1 MFIFFHF
8 IGTKCGLLAFLEF
21 SYPLSMLMIN
31 SGFFRVKTH
40 FFRPF
45 WPISGLFSPARK
57 IEIRIG
63 AQKRVWSAGI
73 GDVSIFPFVMDQM
86 WTFGVVGIFMPFLD
100 VGDQFGFSRSKIT
113 CFEHFSGS
121 QKYSSTA
128 AKKKSD
134 QNFVKMRSAFW
145 K

>member
-1 MFIFFHF
+1 MMSQFFHF
-8 IGTKCGLLAFLEF
+8 IGTKCGLFAFLDF
-21 SYPLSMLMIN
+21 SYPFSMMVIN

-45 WPISGLFSPARK
+45 WPILGLFSPAGK

-63 AQKRVWSAGI
+63 ARKRVWSAGI
-73 GDVSIFPFVMDQM
+73 GDISIFPFYWDQM
-86 WTFGVVGIFMPFLD
+86 RTFGIFRFILD

-113 CFEHFSGS
+113 CFQHFSGS
-121 QKYSSTA
+121 
-128 AKKKSD
+128 AKSYRSAVARNTH
-134 QNFVKMRSAFW
+134 QNFIKMRSAFW